1 MRVLALLLALLSSW
15 GLGQSRAWIATPTPA
30 LRGLLEQLK
39 PVEGLPESSLSWE
52 TLSELQRLEL
62 LGIQTQMFSPL
73 RTARALALLTVAIHD
88 ALYLTQGRPVEANVL
103 AAYAAQ
109 EVMLYLHPTFPN
121 LKDAVRQTTQ
131 AIYRQAQAQGWPEP
145 NLQLSQALGRQ
156 VGLQVV
162 AWGRQDGAARQV
174 IPTYPAPA
182 PGVWVLPLGR
192 PAVEP
197 GWGVVRPIG
206 VALEALAKA
215 PPPPA
220 WDSPEF
226 ARERALFW
234 DEQAKL
240 DEAGRQIAD
249 KWAGDPGTVTP
260 AGLWQEAALEILR
273 QRRLEATQAVGILA
287 VLNIAMHNANIACWR
302 DKFTYYVARPEQW
315 VRSFDRRWQ
324 PYLRTPKHPSYPSG
338 HSVMSG
344 AAATVLTYFFPE
356 EAPTWE
362 AMAKEASYSR
372 VVAGIHWFV
381 DGRGGLEQGRQVAR
395 QVLEALQKP

>member
-1 MRVLALLLALLSSW
+1 MRGLVGVLMLLCSLGLA
-15 GLGQSRAWIATPTPA
+15 QPRAWVAVPTPA
-30 LRGLLEQLK
+30 LEGLLGQLE
-39 PVEGLPESSLSWE
+39 PVGLAGELRWE
-52 TLSELQRLEL
+52 TLDELQRLEL

-73 RTARALALLTVAIHD
+73 RTARALALLAVALND
-88 ALYLTQGRPVEANVL
+88 ALYLVQKPGVETNVL

-121 LKDAVRQTTQ
+121 LKDAIRQTAQ
-131 AIYRQAQAQGWPEP
+131 AIYREALARGWPEP
-145 NLQLSQALGRQ
+145 NLRLSQSLGRQ

-162 AWGRQDGAARQV
+162 AWGRRDGAARQV

-197 GWGVVRPIG
+197 GWGGVAPIG
-206 VALEALAKA
+206 IAAEALARA
-215 PPPPA
+215 APPPA

-226 ARERALFW
+226 AQERALFW
-234 DEQAKL
+234 AEQAKL
-240 DEAGRQIAD
+240 DEHGRQIAD

-273 QRRLEATQAVGILA
+273 PRVDAARAVAILA

-302 DKFTYYVARPEQW
+302 DKFSYYVARPEQW

-338 HSVMSG
+338 HSAISG
-344 AAATVLTYFFPE
+344 AAAAVLTHFFPE
-356 EAPTWE
+356 ERQTWE
-362 AMAKEASYSR
+362 SLAQEASYSR

-381 DGRGGLEQGRQVAR
+381 DGAAGLEQGRQVAR
-395 QVLEALQKP
+395 RVLEAMERP